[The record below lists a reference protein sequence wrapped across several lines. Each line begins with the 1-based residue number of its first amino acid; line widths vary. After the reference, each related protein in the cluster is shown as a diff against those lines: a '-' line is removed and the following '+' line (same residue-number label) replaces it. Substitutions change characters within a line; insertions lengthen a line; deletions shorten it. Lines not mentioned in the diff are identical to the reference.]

1 NTSKIEA
8 TLEFDSKDGVN
19 RYFMRL
25 VQAAGERLIF
35 SEERLE
41 FHRRDS
47 APSKPEVLG
56 TGGHLESLLRDKA
69 AEEKEQ
75 KTTAATGKKKS
86 IARVTYGLLKK
97 CRVYHFHDTSQT
109 ARIRRGGYINDNY
122 HLHPDAGNIAAM
134 LYLYQQQSPVAYR
147 RIVSTVRKVVPDF
160 DAFVLAPDRLAP
172 NNIRLNWRHRGH
184 DYLFGPHQFSDGS
197 LRAIAL
203 ITLLLQPE
211 ADLPAAIVLDEPEL
225 VLHPAA
231 LEMIAGLIRAVA
243 VTTQVIVATQSPSFV
258 DHFEAG
264 EIAVTESVGG
274 QTRFHRLD
282 AEPLK
287 DWLEDYTV

>member
-1 NTSKIEA
+1 
-8 TLEFDSKDGVN
+8 
-19 RYFMRL
+19 
-25 VQAAGERLIF
+25 
-35 SEERLE
+35 
-41 FHRRDS
+41 
-47 APSKPEVLG
+47 
-56 TGGHLESLLRDKA
+56 
-69 AEEKEQ
+69 
-75 KTTAATGKKKS
+75 
-86 IARVTYGLLKK
+86 
-97 CRVYHFHDTSQT
+97 
-109 ARIRRGGYINDNY
+109 
-122 HLHPDAGNIAAM
+122 
-134 LYLYQQQSPVAYR
+134 
-147 RIVSTVRKVVPDF
+147 
-160 DAFVLAPDRLAP
+160 
-172 NNIRLNWRHRGH
+172 
-184 DYLFGPHQFSDGS
+184 FSDGS

-264 EIAVTESVGG
+264 EIVVTESVGG

-287 DWLEDYTV
+287 DWLEDYTVSQLWERNVIGGGPMP